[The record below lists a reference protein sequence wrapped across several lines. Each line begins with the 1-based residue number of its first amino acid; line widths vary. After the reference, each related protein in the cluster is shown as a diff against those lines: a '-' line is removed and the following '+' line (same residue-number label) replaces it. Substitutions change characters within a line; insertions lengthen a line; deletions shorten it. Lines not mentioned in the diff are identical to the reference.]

1 MLKAKKHLG
10 QNFLVDQNVAAR
22 IVNSLQAPAESVVV
36 EIGPG
41 TGALTGLLLNQYPNL
56 VALEIDSRAVELL
69 QDSFP
74 SLDVRQQDIL
84 RVAWSEVTG
93 DRPGY
98 VIGNLPYYITSPI
111 LFSLIDA
118 GENID
123 RIVVM
128 VQLEVARR
136 LVAVPRTK
144 DYGIL
149 SVATQLAGRPEILFK
164 VSKNVFRPV
173 PAVES
178 AVVRIDFRRSTERN
192 DAFVRQ
198 IVRTAFNQRRKM
210 LRNSLKTL
218 SSEYGVDLP
227 DEMATRRPEELTPQ
241 QFVELANFFKGA

>member
-1 MLKAKKHLG
+1 
-10 QNFLVDQNVAAR
+10 
-22 IVNSLQAPAESVVV
+22 
-36 EIGPG
+36 
-41 TGALTGLLLNQYPNL
+41 
-56 VALEIDSRAVELL
+56 
-69 QDSFP
+69 
-74 SLDVRQQDIL
+74 
-84 RVAWSEVTG
+84 
-93 DRPGY
+93 
-98 VIGNLPYYITSPI
+98 
-111 LFSLIDA
+111 
-118 GENID
+118 
-123 RIVVM
+123 M